1 MPTELKNYLRLER
14 FSLCHRFYAF
24 LDSDDYLA
32 DQLFIKHK
40 VRVKFLQEYQK
51 DGFDF
56 RTIFCRIHKR
66 DERAF
71 LDALN
76 ELPNKMM
83 LCGHADYPAQ
93 CRAFMEMIDTAR
105 KEKEG
110 ECA

>member
-24 LDSDDYLA
+24 LDSSDYLA

-51 DGFDF
+51 DGFDL

-66 DERAF
+66 DEGAF

-76 ELPNKMM
+76 ELSNKMM
-83 LCGHADYPAQ
+83 LCGHVDYPAQ

-105 KEKEG
+105 KEG

>member
-24 LDSDDYLA
+24 LDSSDYLA

-51 DGFDF
+51 DGFDL

-66 DERAF
+66 DEGRF
-71 LDALN
+71 LTL
-76 ELPNKMM
+76 
-83 LCGHADYPAQ
+83 
-93 CRAFMEMIDTAR
+93 
-105 KEKEG
+105 
-110 ECA
+110 